1 MSVEGRLEY
10 LDGLRGIAIVLMLAQ
25 HFTTVLMD
33 LSLLDS
39 PPYVFLVVLGILS
52 APMFLFLVGVCLPL
66 SVARRK
72 GRGETEFEISKHVF
86 LRGFILMMAG
96 FVFMFLWEGEFLRWI
111 GMFLLITYP
120 LLGLPVKTR
129 LIIGILI
136 LAGTPLLNL
145 ALVPAVKGFVED
157 LAIQTSWSSSAFI
170 RSIYGSGA
178 LVLFRWF
185 SFVLFGTI
193 IGSLLV
199 HFLREGREHAFQ
211 STTFKLGLV
220 LTGLGA
226 PELVLAIPFN
236 DFPAFSVAGI
246 TGLSLLL
253 LSGLMWLQTNHERAF
268 RVLNPLTVFGR
279 LSLSLYLGHI
289 ILWLGAFR
297 VLGLSF
303 SLSVAEVLAALFS
316 CYLAAWVLGVFWLK
330 KRPTGPVELLLAWL
344 TKLQV

>member
-10 LDGLRGIAIVLMLAQ
+10 LDGLRGIAIMLMMAQ

-66 SVARRK
+66 SVARRRD
-72 GRGETEFEISKHVF
+72 RGETEFEISKHVF

-96 FVFMFLWEGEFLRWI
+96 YLFMFLWEGEFLRWI
-111 GMFLLITYP
+111 GMFILITYS

-145 ALVPAVKGFVED
+145 AFVPAVKGFTED

-170 RSIYGSGA
+170 RSIYGSGT

-199 HFLREGREHAFQ
+199 QFLREGREHAFH
-211 STTFKLGLV
+211 STAFKLGLV

-246 TGLSLLL
+246 TGVSLLL
-253 LSGLMWLQTNHERAF
+253 LSGLMWVQTNHERAR
-268 RVLNPLTVFGR
+268 RVLTPLIVFGR

-289 ILWLGAFR
+289 VLWLGAFR
-297 VLGLSF
+297 LLGLSF

-316 CYLAAWVLGVFWLK
+316 CYLVSWVGGVFWLK
-330 KRPTGPVELLLAWL
+330 KRPTGPIELLLARV
-344 TKLQV
+344 T